1 MEFCGDNCLTGITE
15 TEKTK
20 IFRRIR
26 RKVGAPVMGVELVD
40 EQIEECICEAI
51 EEYSTHVNSWV
62 LRNRMGEMLGLPSDV
77 QFTLK
82 YISNSFYFEKSFAK
96 AVGEQKGLG
105 ANGTRPMILEEGSA
119 KIHCEK
125 PYQIERLEKNGEI
138 IWYGYNTNWKYSNY
152 AWSKL
157 EGGEFIPCEEPEYE
171 TIYKE
176 LIR

>member
-1 MEFCGDNCLTGITE
+1 MEQVPKTWMDVDASPPKREAKIHSTSTFIEIPE
-15 TEKTK
+15 T
-20 IFRRIR
+20 
-26 RKVGAPVMGVELVD
+26 
-40 EQIEECICEAI
+40 
-51 EEYSTHVNSWV
+51 
-62 LRNRMGEMLGLPSDV
+62 
-77 QFTLK
+77 
-82 YISNSFYFEKSFAK
+82 
-96 AVGEQKGLG
+96 
-105 ANGTRPMILEEGSA
+105 LEEGSA